1 QCVYSAGQLFWLLKI
16 RALYVVSSKR
26 NYFAQRREAALKLPT
41 ELATFPEKQKSHDDP
56 VYMLTSREEFS
67 CPALLG
73 RSVTSVRTYLPR
85 TPYGVRTAKG
95 RVVVLN
101 S

>member
-1 QCVYSAGQLFWLLKI
+1 CIAFRGVDGRISGSIYDNVGLQCVYSAGQLFWLLKI

-67 CPALLG
+67 CPTLLG
-73 RSVTSVRTYLPR
+73 RSVTSV
-85 TPYGVRTAKG
+85 
-95 RVVVLN
+95 
-101 S
+101 